1 MLMVALVLM
10 LKFAPQIHDV
20 DVDVD
25 VVGEFAPQIIT

>member
-1 MLMVALVLM
+1 MLMMALVLV
-10 LKFAPQIHDV
+10 LKFASQIPGV

>member
-1 MLMVALVLM
+1 MALVF
-10 LKFAPQIHDV
+10 KFASQIPDV

>member
-1 MLMVALVLM
+1 MLTMVLV
-10 LKFAPQIHDV
+10 LKFASQIP

>member
-1 MLMVALVLM
+1 MLTMVLV
-10 LKFAPQIHDV
+10 LKFASQIPDV